1 MNPLVVLI
9 LAFFVLIG
17 LRVPI
22 AFALGLS
29 SIATVLML
37 GLPLMSVVNQM

>member
-1 MNPLVVLI
+1 MGIIFLI
-9 LAFFVLIG
+9 ASFAILLA

-29 SIATVLML
+29 SLGYMYWFMPASISLTVI
-37 GLPLMSVVNQM
+37 P